1 MSKKGKPAA
10 FLFSKGDRVRV
21 KAGVRDPDFPDMP
34 LGGWAGTVEEVEKGR
49 PVSYLVR
56 WDRRT
61 LDAIHPVFRSRCE
74 RDGLEVERMLLAE
87 EDLEP
92 DAGGPAPIEQPTQI
106 VTKPLDPKDQDDR
119 LRAIFRLTHD
129 DLLPEMDEESLRAFR
144 DHLSVPGLSFR
155 GGVFGR
161 DGAILRQDAGRHRH
175 RPARGRGI
183 PRRALRPDLRRPR
196 RKEARAVPPV
206 RGRGEEGQPEPATA
220 GRLFVLVLEL
230 AVSLGGL
237 KGVGIGNG
245 GVGRSGRLHWPRPQG
260 IRIAPGRPCAPAAPG
275 LAARLPRAF
284 AGRWRAAPA
293 RG

>member
-74 RDGLEVERMLLAE
+74 RDGLEVERMSLAE

-144 DHLSVPGLSFR
+144 DHLSARLAFPFEAEFSEETGPFS
-155 GGVFGR
+155 GR
-161 DGAILRQDAGRHRH
+161 T
-175 RPARGRGI
+175 
-183 PRRALRPDLRRPR
+183 
-196 RKEARAVPPV
+196 RAVTVTGLPA
-206 RGRGEEGQPEPATA
+206 EEEYLDEHYGLICDAREGKKHVQFPLSEVEVKKGSPN
-220 GRLFVLVLEL
+220 RQLL
-230 AVSLGGL
+230 ADYSYWFW
-237 KGVGIGNG
+237 N
-245 GVGRSGRLHWPRPQG
+245 
-260 IRIAPGRPCAPAAPG
+260 
-275 LAARLPRAF
+275 
-284 AGRWRAAPA
+284 WR
-293 RG
+293 